1 MEGHLKG
8 SRLNLVIRANS
19 VELHDNGATQDSIVK
34 SVKIQKGDVE
44 TALKEC
50 YIFLNENK
58 SLQTD
63 INLSIPNEHIKFFIK
78 HIDGKGDEDN
88 INLVAENF
96 LKNEKNIDISTILY
110 NIVGTGDLLEISVIN
125 REQLL
130 EAITFI
136 EKIGFKIVN
145 AVGNFDDHK
154 RSFVFDT
161 KLEFE
166 EKSRFGE
173 VAPSEIVL
181 AVIKF
186 ASSITSKMFSTNSWI
201 NFRASR
207 SFPIFGIAL
216 IATITLALAYFDRFS
231 KNETLVN
238 SEILIEKKVT
248 TKKEKKKTEKEI
260 LKPVNVFLLSQKI
273 NFLPN
278 QDNSSTELARRS
290 DEYKSTILPAKL
302 ANKSLASKSIHWQS
316 EDLIKADQSELKIN
330 SPNLQIVGRYDTD
343 FFTRSSQD
351 KLLISNYEA
360 RYTNDPLV
368 NFSSNF
374 SLTLDNEAAYS
385 RPDLNLRSPLNEID
399 IIKLPKVEFDTSKN
413 TPLTNDKK
421 IQKTP
426 PSRLMAIDAW
436 EKKKFDRMA
445 ANFQIIF
452 DNKLPARPRIRPNK
466 YPFEIKEI
474 PKEYAR
480 PRVRPDG
487 IEELAA
493 NSQIFSDSQLGQSI
507 KPKVRPKFRKRIVVS
522 DYSEEGDEAS
532 VTGTISNAATKK
544 SIVKLATQ
552 KNAINKRELNVL
564 SIYSRGS
571 EKRAI
576 VLFPTGQTKLV
587 KVGDRLDGGR
597 VAAIGTT
604 EIRYIK
610 GGNNLVLKIP
620 QG

>member
-19 VELHDNGATQDSIVK
+19 VELHDNSATHDSVVK

-50 YIFLNENK
+50 YIFLNENRN
-58 SLQTD
+58 LRTD

-78 HIDGKGDEDN
+78 NLDRKDDEDN
-88 INLVAENF
+88 VKLITEYF
-96 LKNEKNIDISTILY
+96 LKNEKNIDVSTILY
-110 NIVGTGDLLEISVIN
+110 NIIRTGNLLEISVIN

-136 EKIGFKIVN
+136 EKIGFKVIN
-145 AVGNFDDHK
+145 AVGNFEDHK

-166 EKSRFGE
+166 GKSRFG
-173 VAPSEIVL
+173 AL
-181 AVIKF
+181 AHSKIILAGIKF
-186 ASSITSKMFSTNSWI
+186 ANSITSKIFNTNFWI
-201 NFRASR
+201 NFRTIRGFS
-207 SFPIFGIAL
+207 IYGIAL
-216 IATITLALAYFDRFS
+216 IATITLALAYFDRSFE
-231 KNETLVN
+231 NETLVN
-238 SEILIEKKVT
+238 SEIQIEKAVISR
-248 TKKEKKKTEKEI
+248 KEI
-260 LKPVNVFLLSQKI
+260 KTPLNVVLSSQKL
-273 NFLPN
+273 NFSTN
-278 QDNSSTELARRS
+278 QDHTSTELARIAN
-290 DEYKSTILPAKL
+290 EYKSTILPAKL
-302 ANKSLASKSIHWQS
+302 ANKLLASKSIHWQS

-360 RYTNDPLV
+360 KYTNDPSV

-385 RPDLNLRSPLNEID
+385 RPDLNLRSPLNKTE
-399 IIKLPKVEFDTSKN
+399 IIKLTKEEFDTSKN
-413 TPLTNDKK
+413 TSLTNDKK

-426 PSRLMAIDAW
+426 PSRLMAIDAL

-445 ANFQIIF
+445 ANFPIIF
-452 DNKLPARPRIRPNK
+452 DNKLPARPKIRPNK
-466 YPFEIKEI
+466 YPFEIKET
-474 PKEYAR
+474 PQEYAR
-480 PRVRPDG
+480 PRVRPDE

-507 KPKVRPKFRKRIVVS
+507 KPKVRPKFRKRIVAS

-552 KNAINKRELNVL
+552 KNAINKRKLNVL

>member
-19 VELHDNGATQDSIVK
+19 VELHDNSATHDSVVK

-58 SLQTD
+58 NLRTD

-78 HIDGKGDEDN
+78 NLDRKDDEDN
-88 INLVAENF
+88 VKLIAEYF
-96 LKNEKNIDISTILY
+96 LKNEKNIDVSTILY
-110 NIVGTGDLLEISVIN
+110 NIIRTGNLLEISVIN

-136 EKIGFKIVN
+136 EKIGFKVIN
-145 AVGNFDDHK
+145 AVGNFEDQK

-161 KLEFE
+161 KLEFKR
-166 EKSRFGE
+166 KSRFG
-173 VAPSEIVL
+173 AL
-181 AVIKF
+181 AHSKIILALIKF
-186 ASSITSKMFSTNSWI
+186 PNSITSKIFNTNFWIYSRTVRGFS
-201 NFRASR
+201 
-207 SFPIFGIAL
+207 IFGIAF
-216 IATITLALAYFDRFS
+216 IATITLALTYFDTSF
-231 KNETLVN
+231 KKDTLVN
-238 SEILIEKKVT
+238 LEIQPEKAVNT
-248 TKKEKKKTEKEI
+248 RKEI
-260 LKPVNVFLLSQKI
+260 KTPLNILLSSQKI
-273 NFLPN
+273 NSSTN
-278 QDNSSTELARRS
+278 QDHTSTELVKRS
-290 DEYKSTILPAKL
+290 YEYKSTNLPAKL
-302 ANKSLASKSIHWQS
+302 ANKSLVSESIQWQS
-316 EDLIKADQSELKIN
+316 EDFIKADQSELKIN
-330 SPNLQIVGRYDTD
+330 SPNLKIVGRYDTD

-360 RYTNDPLV
+360 KYTNDPSV
-368 NFSSNF
+368 NFSSDF

-385 RPDLNLRSPLNEID
+385 RPDLNLRSPLNKTE
-399 IIKLPKVEFDTSKN
+399 IIKLPKEEFDTSKN
-413 TPLTNDKK
+413 TSLTNDKK

-426 PSRLMAIDAW
+426 PSRLMAIDAL

-452 DNKLPARPRIRPNK
+452 DNKLPARPKIRPNK
-466 YPFEIKEI
+466 YPFEIKET
-474 PKEYAR
+474 PQEYAR
-480 PRVRPDG
+480 PRVRPDE

-507 KPKVRPKFRKRIVVS
+507 KPKVRPKFRKRIVAS

-552 KNAINKRELNVL
+552 KNAINKRKLNVL

>member
-19 VELHDNGATQDSIVK
+19 VELHDNSATHDSVVK

-50 YIFLNENK
+50 YIFLNENRN
-58 SLQTD
+58 LRTD

-78 HIDGKGDEDN
+78 NLDRKDDEDN
-88 INLVAENF
+88 VKLIAEYF
-96 LKNEKNIDISTILY
+96 LKNEKNIDVSTILY
-110 NIVGTGDLLEISVIN
+110 NIIRTGNLLEISVIN

-136 EKIGFKIVN
+136 EKIGFKVIN
-145 AVGNFDDHK
+145 AVGNFEDHK

-166 EKSRFGE
+166 GKSRFG
-173 VAPSEIVL
+173 AL
-181 AVIKF
+181 AHSKIIPTLIKF
-186 ASSITSKMFSTNSWI
+186 ANSITSKIFNTNFWI
-201 NFRASR
+201 NFRTVRGFS
-207 SFPIFGIAL
+207 IFGIAL
-216 IATITLALAYFDRFS
+216 IATITLALAYFDRSFE
-231 KNETLVN
+231 NETLVN
-238 SEILIEKKVT
+238 SELQIEKAVIT
-248 TKKEKKKTEKEI
+248 RKEI
-260 LKPVNVFLLSQKI
+260 KTPLSVVLLSQKI
-273 NFLPN
+273 NFPTN
-278 QDNSSTELARRS
+278 QDHTSTELARVAN
-290 DEYKSTILPAKL
+290 EYKSTILPAKL
-302 ANKSLASKSIHWQS
+302 ANKSLASKLIHWQA

-343 FFTRSSQD
+343 FFIRSSQD

-360 RYTNDPLV
+360 KYTNDPSV
-368 NFSSNF
+368 NFSSDF

-413 TPLTNDKK
+413 TSLTNDKE
-421 IQKTP
+421 IQNTP
-426 PSRLMAIDAW
+426 PNRLMAIDAL

-452 DNKLPARPRIRPNK
+452 DNKLPARPKIRPNK
-466 YPFEIKEI
+466 YPFEIKET
-474 PKEYAR
+474 PQEYAR
-480 PRVRPDG
+480 PRVRPDE

-507 KPKVRPKFRKRIVVS
+507 KPKVRPKFRKRIVAS

-552 KNAINKRELNVL
+552 KNAINKRKLNVL

>member
-1 MEGHLKG
+1 MKG

-19 VELHDNGATQDSIVK
+19 VELHDSGTTGESVVH
-34 SVKIQKGDVE
+34 SVKIDKGDVE

-50 YIFLNENK
+50 YNFLNENRNLRTK
-58 SLQTD
+58 
-63 INLSIPNEHIKFFIK
+63 INFSIPSEQIKFFIK
-78 HIDGKGDEDN
+78 HIDRKDFKDN
-88 INLVAENF
+88 VDLIAEQF
-96 LKNEKNIDISTILY
+96 LKNEKNIDISSILY
-110 NIVGTGDLLEISVIN
+110 NIVRTGDLIEISVIN

-136 EKIGFKIVN
+136 ENIGFKVLS
-145 AVGNFDDHK
+145 AVGNLSDQK

-161 KLEFE
+161 KLEFK
-166 EKSRFGE
+166 EKPKFRA
-173 VAPSEIVL
+173 VAPSKIL
-181 AVIKF
+181 NLGTKF
-186 ASSITSKMFSTNSWI
+186 VSSVTSKIFHTNSWI
-201 NFRASR
+201 KFRSIR
-207 SFPIFGIAL
+207 SFSIFGIAL
-216 IATITLALAYFDRFS
+216 VATITLALAYFDRS
-231 KNETLVN
+231 SQKETLADTD
-238 SEILIEKKVT
+238 LQIEKAII
-248 TKKEKKKTEKEI
+248 TEKEVI
-260 LKPVNVFLLSQKI
+260 KPLNVFLFSQKT

-278 QDNSSTELARRS
+278 QDNSEIGLAKRPDETRS
-290 DEYKSTILPAKL
+290 QILPAKL
-302 ANKSLASKSIHWQS
+302 KNKSLGNKLIQMQS
-316 EDLIKADQSELKIN
+316 EDLINADQSELKIN
-330 SPNLQIVGRYDTD
+330 NTNLNISGLFNTEFLTKSPE
-343 FFTRSSQD
+343 F
-351 KLLISNYEA
+351 KLLISYDDAIN
-360 RYTNDPLV
+360 TNDPSI

-374 SLTLDNEAAYS
+374 VVSPETDAAYS
-385 RPDLNLRSPLNEID
+385 RPGLNLRSPVNEIE
-399 IIKLPKVEFDTSKN
+399 ISNLSKVEFDTSKDA
-413 TPLTNDKK
+413 TQESSKRL
-421 IQKTP
+421 QKTP
-426 PSRLMAIDAW
+426 LSMSIATGAL
-436 EKKKFDRMA
+436 EKKKFDRMM
-445 ANFQIIF
+445 ANFQISIRS
-452 DNKLPARPRIRPNK
+452 KLPARPRIRPNK

-480 PRVRPDG
+480 PKVRPDG

-493 NSQIFSDSQLGQSI
+493 KSQIFSDSQLGESI
-507 KPKVRPKFRKRIVVS
+507 KPKVRPKFRKRIVIA

-532 VTGTISNAATKK
+532 VTGTISSSATKK

-552 KNAINKRELNVL
+552 KNALNKRKLNVL